1 MESEEMMANMYRQT
15 GAADDAKISLSNAG
29 FTFGALTVDRICTLP
44 KGGAAVRLETPKMAL
59 NIRVTKTGKMVVTTD
74 AGMEVLVTR

>member
-1 MESEEMMANMYRQT
+1 MANMIPLPL
-15 GAADDAKISLSNAG
+15 AKPDDAKISVSNTG
-29 FTFGALTVDRICTLP
+29 FTFGALTVDRMCTLP

-59 NIRVTKTGKMVVTTD
+59 NVRVTKTGKMVITTD